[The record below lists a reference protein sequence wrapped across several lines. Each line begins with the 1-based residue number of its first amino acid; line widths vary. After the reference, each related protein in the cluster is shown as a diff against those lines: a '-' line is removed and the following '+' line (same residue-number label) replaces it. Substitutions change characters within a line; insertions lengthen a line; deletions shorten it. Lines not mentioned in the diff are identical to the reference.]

1 VGHDVPGAA
10 LPEDLR
16 GYLGFVLRRAFAR
29 FTAEAIAEGP
39 QSRDFVVL
47 DLLTDGD
54 ALSQQELG
62 ERLGINRTIM
72 VRLLDRLQESG
83 YVTRSPN
90 PANRRSHVLS
100 LTPAGRAALEEM
112 RAAVSDRDD
121 RVLAP
126 LSARERRRLDE
137 LLTVL
142 LPEGAP
148 PAVRSTEYLV
158 SQAHYR
164 LRRLGDS
171 LLEGTGLKVR
181 HFGPLSAIA
190 RFGPCPQQELAAH
203 LGITGPAAAEVVDE
217 LVRAELVQRGQDPYD
232 RRRYAL
238 ELTPLGRSRLVLMRA
253 AVRRLRAEVLSL
265 LGTPQHDE
273 LLALLTKLVE
283 SRSPAT

>member
-1 VGHDVPGAA
+1 VSHDVPGAP

-16 GYLGFVLRRAFAR
+16 GYLGFVLRRVYAL

-54 ALSQQELG
+54 AHSQQELA

-100 LTPAGRAALEEM
+100 LTDAGRAALDDM
-112 RAAVSDRDD
+112 RTAVSERDS
-121 RVLAP
+121 RITAP
-126 LSARERRRLDE
+126 LSKRERRRLDA
-137 LLTVL
+137 LLTSL
-142 LPEGAP
+142 LPSDSQ

-158 SQAHYR
+158 AQAHYR
-164 LRRLGDS
+164 MRRLGDS
-171 LLEGTGLKVR
+171 MLDGTGLKVR
-181 HFGPLSAIA
+181 HFGPLSAIE
-190 RFGPCPQQELAAH
+190 RFGPCPQQQLADH
-203 LGITGPAAAEVVDE
+203 LAITGPAAAEVVDE
-217 LVRAELVQRGQDPYD
+217 LVRAGLVARGQDPHD

-238 ELTPLGRSRLVLMRA
+238 ELTPLGRSRLADVRD

-265 LGTPQHDE
+265 LGEKEHDE

-283 SRSPAT
+283 SRSPEL